1 MGMAKTTD
9 LAHARLILV
18 AMDGS
23 PEMDVM
29 DVTVVTGGSL
39 EESLEESQEWVATPE
54 TLTTGTG
61 AQKAETRTSE
71 MTRGS
76 HPTGDTCCSEDYLE
90 SETFKVLL

>member
-39 EESLEESQEWVATPE
+39 EESLEESQE
-54 TLTTGTG
+54 
-61 AQKAETRTSE
+61 
-71 MTRGS
+71 
-76 HPTGDTCCSEDYLE
+76 
-90 SETFKVLL
+90 

>member
-29 DVTVVTGGSL
+29 DVMDVTVVTGGSL
-39 EESLEESQEWVATPE
+39 EESLEESQE
-54 TLTTGTG
+54 
-61 AQKAETRTSE
+61 
-71 MTRGS
+71 
-76 HPTGDTCCSEDYLE
+76 
-90 SETFKVLL
+90 

>member
-23 PEMDVM
+23 PEMVAM
-29 DVTVVTGGSL
+29 DVTVVTGGTL
-39 EESLEESQEWVATPE
+39 EESREWVATPE

-61 AQKAETRTSE
+61 ARKAETRTSE
-71 MTRGS
+71 MTHGS
-76 HPTGDTCCSEDYLE
+76 HPTGDTRCSEDYLE
-90 SETFKVLL
+90 SEAFEVLL